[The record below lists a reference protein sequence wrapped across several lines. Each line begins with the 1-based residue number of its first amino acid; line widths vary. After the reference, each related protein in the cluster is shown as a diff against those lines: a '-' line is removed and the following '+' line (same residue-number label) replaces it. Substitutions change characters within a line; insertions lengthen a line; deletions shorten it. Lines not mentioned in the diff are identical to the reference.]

1 MRSQKQKRKKNPRIR
16 NQKQQRN
23 IMRKQQKC
31 VYVRFFSPSNIF
43 FFSLCA
49 RSVKSRDLLRQLR
62 HSPPAVP
69 PPRPAHV
76 LHNGCG
82 DGTCKSG
89 EQGDYFCPMS
99 ACSYKYY
106 VYAVADAAQREENCR
121 KWNYLQFICEAFVYY
136 NFYRFTSV
144 TPCLPLGWSCWFC
157 SQTSTCPSRWR

>member
-1 MRSQKQKRKKNPRIR
+1 MRSQKTEQKTKEEKKNPRIR
-16 NQKQQRN
+16 NRKQQRN

-31 VYVRFFSPSNIF
+31 VYVRFFSPSNN

-62 HSPPAVP
+62 HSLPNCT
-69 PPRPAHV
+69 PRPAHV

-89 EQGDYFCPMS
+89 ERGEHFCPMS

-106 VYAVADAAQREENCR
+106 VYAVADAAQGKRTP
-121 KWNYLQFICEAFVYY
+121 ICNLYARHLYI
-136 NFYRFTSV
+136 RISIDSRRS
-144 TPCLPLGWSCWFC
+144 PLAYPLAGLAGFAPR
-157 SQTSTCPSRWR
+157 QARVHRDGDD